1 MASFDCKGS
10 FKIGVSCE
18 LLAGPLGQRVFAK
31 VSESAR

>member
-18 LLAGPLGQRVFAK
+18 LLAGPHGQRVFAK